1 MSEEKKEEKMDRR
14 KYIKYVG
21 AGAVVAAAAAAIGY
35 GVSELTKPPPP
46 TPTTIVTTVPAP
58 TTIVTTVAPPP
69 TTVVT
74 TVPTVTTITTAP
86 PVTTPGTVS
95 ERAVFGARRLV
106 ETGAIPKGT
115 RLKLLHVAGSRA
127 QLVPF
132 IKEWEEKT
140 GIGIDLVTVGVEGDI
155 FTKLMAE
162 ATAKTGEYDIATV
175 FSTWMGDLVEAGIAK
190 PLDEY
195 YAKYDPIGP
204 PEVAP
209 IEPLGSYTTMYK
221 GKRYALFADADVYT
235 LTYRK
240 DLLGN
245 PTYKEEF
252 KSKYGYDLKVP
263 DTWEETIDI
272 AKFFYEKN
280 LKAPDGERVY
290 GAFFYAEPLFA
301 GYTTWWTIFTSKGG
315 ILFSPKNM
323 KSMVNTPEGI
333 EALDIM
339 VRLMPY
345 MHPEAVT
352 GTWASMYQ
360 RYSEGKAVL
369 AMAWP
374 SLIKWA
380 QDPTSSKIVGKS
392 GAALP
397 PGSYVTVKG
406 EKKLIKACVNPVNWV
421 GIVSNYSKY
430 PEAGFLFL
438 QYWTSPEIGYQVV
451 AIPGIMDAYRRNW
464 FEPGSK
470 ERAVMDLAYTSQF
483 VDVFKE
489 AIAHSFPDLM
499 LPGAYTFLDV
509 LNKNINAVCAGVKK
523 TKDALDETAAAW
535 EEITDR
541 LGRDKLLAGW
551 KETVKLYPADVQ
563 EVWKEKGYI

>member
-1 MSEEKKEEKMDRR
+1 
-14 KYIKYVG
+14 
-21 AGAVVAAAAAAIGY
+21 
-35 GVSELTKPPPP
+35 
-46 TPTTIVTTVPAP
+46 
-58 TTIVTTVAPPP
+58 
-69 TTVVT
+69 
-74 TVPTVTTITTAP
+74 
-86 PVTTPGTVS
+86 
-95 ERAVFGARRLV
+95 
-106 ETGAIPKGT
+106 
-115 RLKLLHVAGSRA
+115 LHVAGSRA

-175 FSTWMGDLVEAGIAK
+175 FSTWMGDLVESGISK

-195 YAKYDPIGP
+195 YAKYDPVGP

-209 IEPLGSYTTMYK
+209 IEPLGSYTTIYK

-240 DLLGN
+240 DLLED
-245 PTYKEEF
+245 PTYKDEF

-263 DTWEETIDI
+263 DTWEEAIDI

-280 LKAPDGERVY
+280 LKAPDGERLY

-315 ILFSPKNM
+315 ILFSPKDM
-323 KSMVNTPEGI
+323 KSMVNTPEGV

-339 VRLMPY
+339 VRLTPY
-345 MHPEAVT
+345 SHPETIT
-352 GTWASMYQ
+352 GTWASLYQ
-360 RYSEGKAVL
+360 RYSEGKAVF

-380 QDPTSSKIVGKS
+380 QDPATSAVVGKNGS
-392 GAALP
+392 ALP

-406 EKKLIKACVNPVNWV
+406 TKKLIKACVNPVNWV
-421 GIVSNYSKY
+421 GIVSNYIRY
-430 PEAGFLFL
+430 PEAGYLFL
-438 QYWTSPEIGYQVV
+438 QYWTSPEVGFLVV
-451 AIPGIMDAYRRNW
+451 PIKGIMDAYRRNW
-464 FEPGSK
+464 FEAPK
-470 ERAVMDLAYTSQF
+470 ERTVMELAYTPEF
-483 VDVFKE
+483 IDVFKE
-489 AIAHSFPDLM
+489 SIAHSFPDLM

-509 LNKNINAVCAGVKK
+509 LNKNVNAVCAGTKK
-523 TKDALDETAAAW
+523 SKDALDETAAAW
-535 EEITDR
+535 EDITDR
-541 LGRDKLLAGW
+541 LGRDKLLAAW